1 MQGAYAR
8 SLSRGLLG
16 SLVSDSLPPDGE
28 SGYCS
33 FIIAELCEYL
43 VGVFTNCRDRGH
55 GLLYAT
61 ASQGFDR
68 EATTSVLRRSFG
80 AVGIHVTPGPAVV
93 DTRFRPLPPLLMIE
107 TLGDLPDDYSASRR
121 LMSPLEACT
130 ERFKVTSESS

>member
-55 GLLYAT
+55 GLLYAMACSMPRRRRGLT
-61 ASQGFDR
+61 GKPRRAFYAVAS
-68 EATTSVLRRSFG
+68 A
-80 AVGIHVTPGPAVV
+80 P
-93 DTRFRPLPPLLMIE
+93 
-107 TLGDLPDDYSASRR
+107 
-121 LMSPLEACT
+121 
-130 ERFKVTSESS
+130 